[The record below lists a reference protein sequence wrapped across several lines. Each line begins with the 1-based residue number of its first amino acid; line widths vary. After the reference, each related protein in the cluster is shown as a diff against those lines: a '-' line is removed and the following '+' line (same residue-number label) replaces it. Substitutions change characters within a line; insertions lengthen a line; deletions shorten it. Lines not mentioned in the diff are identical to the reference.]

1 MDVWGVTL
9 GEYKRTKTVCVCV
22 SFSPAL
28 WPRLFLLALSAEK
41 GKELNGFT
49 WSEEALEV
57 GASAFFLFHRQQK
70 TLTAPATA
78 ILTLLKQF

>member
-9 GEYKRTKTVCVCV
+9 GENKRTKTVCVCV
-22 SFSPAL
+22 LFSPAL
-28 WPRLFLLALSAEK
+28 WPHLFLQALSAEK
-41 GKELNGFT
+41 GVELNGFS

-57 GASAFFLFHRQQK
+57 GASAYCLLHCQQN

-78 ILTLLKQF
+78 I